1 VEDERTHTH
10 RADRPRQNDL
20 RSFLAIAGRRW
31 LTILLVLTASVGIA
45 AVLSLRTT
53 PTYDSQVS
61 LLASTQSQNSAQAY
75 QAGLLAEERVA
86 TYANLV
92 ASKPVAQ
99 QTVKQLGLSESP
111 VGLSERI
118 SAEAS
123 SSILTITVQDS
134 DPAQAKRIA
143 STTSKVFVDYVKGL
157 ESGQNASSPVQL
169 SALGPASTPTEPSS
183 PQPLRD
189 ISIAAVLGLVLG
201 CGIALLRELMDN
213 RLTDGEKVEDL
224 AGAPVIGMIPD
235 DSKASRRPV
244 VRDGEPGS
252 PRGEALRSLRTNVR
266 YLGIGR
272 SGRVCMVTSSVP
284 GEGRTTTALN
294 LAVMMSEAGQRV
306 ALVEGDL
313 RRPQIHDYLRVVD
326 PTVGLTTVLM
336 GELNLVEALQQPYP
350 ELPLHVLA
358 SGEVPAN
365 PTELL
370 QSDAAVTIL
379 GTLRDSYDAVII
391 NAPPLN
397 LFTDSALI
405 ASMSEATLL
414 VVRHGH
420 TTQEQVR
427 RSMQRLQHVNAPLA
441 GVVLTRV
448 PHKRTGRYGY
458 DATVG
463 MRTPADDAM
472 LSGSSGPS
480 GSSGFSR
487 SRG

>member
-1 VEDERTHTH
+1 MEDERTHTH
-10 RADRPRQNDL
+10 RANGPRQNDL

-31 LTILLVLTASVGIA
+31 LTILLVLVASVGIA

-99 QTVKQLGLSESP
+99 QTVERLGLSESP
-111 VGLSERI
+111 VDLSERI

-143 STTSKVFVDYVKGL
+143 STASEVFVDYVKGL
-157 ESGQNASSPVQL
+157 ESGQNASSPVKL
-169 SALGPASTPTEPSS
+169 SPVGPASTPTEPSS

-201 CGIALLRELMDN
+201 CGIALLRELLDN
-213 RLTDGEKVEDL
+213 RLTDGEKVQDL

-272 SGRVCMVTSSVP
+272 TGRVCMVTSSVP

-336 GELNLVEALQQPYP
+336 GEL
-350 ELPLHVLA
+350 
-358 SGEVPAN
+358 
-365 PTELL
+365 
-370 QSDAAVTIL
+370 
-379 GTLRDSYDAVII
+379 
-391 NAPPLN
+391 
-397 LFTDSALI
+397 
-405 ASMSEATLL
+405 
-414 VVRHGH
+414 
-420 TTQEQVR
+420 
-427 RSMQRLQHVNAPLA
+427 
-441 GVVLTRV
+441 
-448 PHKRTGRYGY
+448 
-458 DATVG
+458 
-463 MRTPADDAM
+463 
-472 LSGSSGPS
+472 
-480 GSSGFSR
+480 
-487 SRG
+487 

>member
-1 VEDERTHTH
+1 MEDDRTHTH
-10 RADRPRQNDL
+10 RAHGSRQNDL

-31 LTILLVLTASVGIA
+31 LTILLVLAASVGIA

-61 LLASTQSQNSAQAY
+61 LLASTQSNNSAQAY

-99 QTVKQLGLSESP
+99 QTVKRLGLSESP
-111 VGLSERI
+111 IELSERV
-118 SAEAS
+118 SASAS

-134 DPAQAKRIA
+134 NPTQAKQIA
-143 STTSKVFVDYVKGL
+143 STTAKVFVGYVKGL
-157 ESGQNASSPVQL
+157 ESGKNASSPVKL
-169 SALGPASTPTEPSS
+169 STVGPASTPLSPSS

-201 CGIALLRELMDN
+201 CGIALLRELLDT
-213 RLTDGEKVEDL
+213 RLTDAEKVEDL
-224 AGAPVIGMIPD
+224 AGAPVIGTIPH
-235 DSKASRRPV
+235 DSSASKRPV

-252 PRGEALRSLRTNVR
+252 PRGEALRDLRTNVR
-266 YLGIGR
+266 YLGVGR
-272 SGRVCMVTSSVP
+272 GGRVCMLTSSVP

-294 LAVMMSEAGQRV
+294 LAVMLSEAGQRV

-313 RRPQIHDYLRVVD
+313 RRPKLHDYLRVVD
-326 PTVGLTTVLM
+326 PTVGLTSVLM

-379 GTLRDSYDAVII
+379 GTLRESYDAVVI

-420 TTQEQVR
+420 TTQQQLR
-427 RSMQRLQHVNAPLA
+427 ASMQRLRHVNAPLA
-441 GVVLTRV
+441 GVVLTRA
-448 PHKRTGRYGY
+448 PHKRSGRYGY
-458 DATVG
+458 DPTVG
-463 MRTPADDAM
+463 MRTPADDAKV
-472 LSGSSGPS
+472 SEFSESSESSGYTGP
-480 GSSGFSR
+480 
-487 SRG
+487 